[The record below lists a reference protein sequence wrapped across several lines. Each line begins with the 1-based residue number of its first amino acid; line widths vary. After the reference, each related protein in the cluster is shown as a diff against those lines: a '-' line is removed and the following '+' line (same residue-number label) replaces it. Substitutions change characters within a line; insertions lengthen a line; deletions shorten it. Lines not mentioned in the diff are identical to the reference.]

1 MTTTT
6 NDGFVY
12 LIVNE
17 KAKEIFNYG
26 IFELYG
32 LYANG
37 TESLIESEEHLSNV
51 IADGC
56 EIGIEIGFVNDIL
69 NQ

>member
-6 NDGFVY
+6 KDGFVY

-17 KAKEIFNYG
+17 KCKEIFSSG
-26 IFELYG
+26 IFELYA
-32 LYANG
+32 LYSDG
-37 TESLIESEEHLSNV
+37 SESLIESWEHLSNV

-56 EIGIEIGFVNDIL
+56 EIGIEIGFLTDIT
-69 NQ
+69 NN

>member
-12 LIVNE
+12 LIVND
-17 KAKEIFNYG
+17 KAKEIFKHG

-37 TESLIESEEHLSNV
+37 TESLIESEEHLSNI

-56 EIGIEIGFVNDIL
+56 EIGIEIGFVSDIL

>member
-6 NDGFVY
+6 SDGFVY
-12 LIVNE
+12 LIVND
-17 KAKEIFNYG
+17 KAKEILSSG
-26 IFELYG
+26 LFELYG

-37 TESLIESEEHLSNV
+37 TESLVESEEHLSNI

-56 EIGIEIGFVNDIL
+56 EIGIEIGFVSDIL

>member
-6 NDGFVY
+6 EDGFVY
-12 LIVNE
+12 LIVND
-17 KAKEIFNYG
+17 KAKEIFSSG
-26 IFELYG
+26 VFELYG

-37 TESLIESEEHLSNV
+37 SESLIESEEHLSNV

-56 EIGIEIGFVNDIL
+56 EIGIEIGFKEDIH
-69 NQ
+69 

>member
-6 NDGFVY
+6 KDGFVY
-12 LIVNE
+12 LIVND
-17 KAKEIFNYG
+17 KAKEIFSSG
-26 IFELYG
+26 IFEIYG

-37 TESLIESEEHLSNV
+37 SESLIESEEHLSNV

-56 EIGIEIGFVNDIL
+56 EIGIEIGFKQDIH
-69 NQ
+69 